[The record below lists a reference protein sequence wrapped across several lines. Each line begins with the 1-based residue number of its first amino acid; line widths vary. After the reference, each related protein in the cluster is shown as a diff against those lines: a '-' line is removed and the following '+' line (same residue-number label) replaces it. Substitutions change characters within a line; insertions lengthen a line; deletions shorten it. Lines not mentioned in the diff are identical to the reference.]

1 MKNSLG
7 AIFDKISCT
16 VGKTIIDCILTYS
29 QVRTDL
35 FITKYYFGPA
45 TLFSNH

>member
-7 AIFDKISCT
+7 AIFDEISCT
-16 VGKTIIDCILTYS
+16 VVKTIIDCTYS